1 MKKIFIPLFI
11 VTFILIGLVFTVFTK
26 FGNSLI
32 ASNLQEVL
40 SNELQKDV
48 KVERF
53 NLSFNDINT
62 TISFDDSKFVL
73 DSIFDVFEQNVSANY
88 LVDIKELGNL
98 ESLIDK
104 KLNGSFFTLGKAVGT
119 IEDVKVSGR
128 AKVAKGDI
136 KYFYAKESNILQ
148 ADVKSIHLES
158 LLYLLNEPL
167 YIMGRLNTAINL
179 RDFQGD
185 IKTKIYNGYLNKKVL
200 KLPEAISI
208 KGDILTKLSKKEA
221 ISKADIYT
229 SVANIHS
236 KALKVDLKTTFI
248 DGDYRLELYDFAKLE
263 PFAKQRLR
271 GKATVLGDITKD
283 RDLVVNGN
291 SKLLDGKLDFK
302 LKNDDLIVN
311 IDAMQIKSI
320 LYTAYY
326 PEVFRANIDSKI
338 DFDLKTQKGLIKATS
353 SNGKFEK
360 NQMIDLFANL
370 TGVNLQKEV
379 YNSIALESKIEKK
392 LILSNLEMKSQNTKV
407 ITKDAK
413 LDLGKE
419 QIDSRV
425 LLAMKNSD
433 VFVDIKGSIKNPK
446 VTIDAK
452 DFLAHRLK
460 KETKRALIK
469 NDIDINQTIEKIAP
483 KLPSEVQDLLKDGA
497 NDIINNLDKLFQ

>member
-291 SKLLDGKLDFK
+291 SKLLDGELDFK
-302 LKNDDLIVN
+302 LKNDDLRVN
-311 IDAMQIKSI
+311 IDDNIFSGLAGMQITDGIIQISEGANTTQFKGGSVI
-320 LYTAYY
+320 TPLAISEDSVVSNQLSLGDGSDIRVVAAGVSETGYTNTNGLIISQVDRIYIQSGLIY
-326 PEVFRANIDSKI
+326 KI
-338 DFDLKTQKGLIKATS
+338 DF
-353 SNGKFEK
+353 N
-360 NQMIDLFANL
+360 
-370 TGVNLQKEV
+370 
-379 YNSIALESKIEKK
+379 
-392 LILSNLEMKSQNTKV
+392 
-407 ITKDAK
+407 
-413 LDLGKE
+413 
-419 QIDSRV
+419 
-425 LLAMKNSD
+425 
-433 VFVDIKGSIKNPK
+433 
-446 VTIDAK
+446 
-452 DFLAHRLK
+452 
-460 KETKRALIK
+460 
-469 NDIDINQTIEKIAP
+469 
-483 KLPSEVQDLLKDGA
+483 
-497 NDIINNLDKLFQ
+497 